1 MPLWKGKMDHK
12 KLKISLLGIDGS
24 GKSTIANELKIIFEG
39 RGYDVKI
46 IPFHKW
52 IFADVFR
59 DKFKFGKMLDR
70 ERKGRNAPYA
80 PSKKSLSSYIK
91 PPIAFIDNLLFY
103 LINRPYKKNQIYIY
117 DRFIC
122 ATQIK
127 LESLN
132 YHTNWFKKFWW
143 GIALHNTFILDI
155 DVEESLRTQELR
167 NDEYCYNNNTIQKE
181 KELYI
186 QYGKDHG
193 FSIIS
198 NRNSIQYTIDFITN
212 KLQL

>member
-1 MPLWKGKMDHK
+1 MAKV
-12 KLKISLLGIDGS
+12 KIALLGIDGS
-24 GKSTIANELKIIFEG
+24 GKSTIANELRSIFEEK
-39 RGYDVKI
+39 GYDVKI

-59 DKFKFGKMLDR
+59 DKFKIGKMLDR
-70 ERKGRNAPYA
+70 NRKGRDAPYA

-127 LESLN
+127 FKALN
-132 YHTNWFKKFWW
+132 YHTDWFKYLWW
-143 GIALHNTFILDI
+143 NITPDYAFVFDI
-155 DVEESLRTQELR
+155 DVEESLKRQKNR
-167 NDEYCYNNNTIQKE
+167 NDPYVWTKEQLSIEQSMYANFAKKHKFPFIKNN
-181 KELYI
+181 
-186 QYGKDHG
+186 
-193 FSIIS
+193 S
-198 NRNSIQYTIDFITN
+198 NIDAVVAKIMKTLD
-212 KLQL
+212 KV

>member
-1 MPLWKGKMDHK
+1 VA
-12 KLKISLLGIDGS
+12 KLKIALLGIDGS
-24 GKSTIANELKIIFEG
+24 GKSAIANKLKIIFEEK
-39 RGYDVKI
+39 GYDVKI

-59 DKFKFGKMLDR
+59 DKFKFGKMLDQDR
-70 ERKGRNAPYA
+70 QGRNAPYA

-127 LESLN
+127 LRALN
-132 YHTNWFKKFWW
+132 YHTDWFKSLWW
-143 GIALHNTFILDI
+143 NITPDYAFVFDI
-155 DVEESLRTQELR
+155 DIEESVKRQKNR
-167 NDEYCYNNNTIQKE
+167 NDPYLYTKHQLSVERKMYKEYAE
-181 KELYI
+181 KHKFPFI
-186 QYGKDHG
+186 KSNS
-193 FSIIS
+193 SIDEAVMKIME
-198 NRNSIQYTIDFITN
+198 TLD
-212 KLQL
+212 KV